1 MNTQYAH
8 THAANFACR
17 APQWSSLYLRARCSC
32 TDVTC
37 MAGQQLH
44 RRGLEHKRQR
54 LRRQRLRGLQHR
66 QQRLRGLAQTTPLLA
81 IMASEDSG
89 EEWEGVHE
97 VFAANNSE
105 DIMLDDIL
113 PGTKTT
119 TPAPDV
125 SQQIEAHLDKLDKY
139 TNDQLH
145 EIVHAC
151 VYLSPTHGHSV
162 DRVRRHDSR

>member
-1 MNTQYAH
+1 
-8 THAANFACR
+8 
-17 APQWSSLYLRARCSC
+17 
-32 TDVTC
+32 
-37 MAGQQLH
+37 
-44 RRGLEHKRQR
+44 
-54 LRRQRLRGLQHR
+54 
-66 QQRLRGLAQTTPLLA
+66 
-81 IMASEDSG
+81 MASEDSG

-97 VFAANNSE
+97 VFAANDSE
-105 DIMLDDIL
+105 DLMLEDIL

-119 TPAPDV
+119 TQAPDV

-151 VYLSPTHGHSV
+151 VYLSPTHGHGV

>member
-1 MNTQYAH
+1 
-8 THAANFACR
+8 
-17 APQWSSLYLRARCSC
+17 
-32 TDVTC
+32 
-37 MAGQQLH
+37 
-44 RRGLEHKRQR
+44 
-54 LRRQRLRGLQHR
+54 
-66 QQRLRGLAQTTPLLA
+66 
-81 IMASEDSG
+81 MASEDSG

-145 EIVHAC
+145 EIVHWHAC
-151 VYLSPTHGHSV
+151 VYLSPTHGHGV
-162 DRVRRHDSR
+162 DRVRQHDSR